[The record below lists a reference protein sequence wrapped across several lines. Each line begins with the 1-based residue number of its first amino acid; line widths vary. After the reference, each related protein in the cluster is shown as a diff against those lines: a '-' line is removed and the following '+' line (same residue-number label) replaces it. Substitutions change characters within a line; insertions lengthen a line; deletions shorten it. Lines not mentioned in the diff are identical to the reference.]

1 MKPILLLAFLVF
13 NVCYAQ
19 QLNDWENP
27 ALVSQGKEKPH
38 ATAMIFTNAADVK
51 NDDYSRS
58 PFYQSLNGTWKFVY
72 TDKYANR
79 PMNFFETTL
88 DDSKW
93 NDLPVP
99 SNWELKGFGIPI
111 YTNIVYPYP
120 KNPPFIG
127 DNNPV
132 GTYRKQFTVPD
143 AWTGKDILLH
153 FGSITGCAFV
163 YVNGQKVGI
172 TKNSKSPAEFNI
184 SPYLVKGSNVL
195 AVQVFRWHDGSYME
209 DQDFWRIS
217 GIERDVFLYAMPK
230 LSVWDFFIKGDL
242 DVSYTNGVFSAAVDL
257 RQFVGNTTKAGS
269 VLVEVQD
276 KNGKLVFSN
285 QQKFRVGSDSIQTIA
300 FNGTI
305 KNPLKCLSNNIYK
318 IVHILTTPLRQP

>member
-1 MKPILLLAFLVF
+1 MKSILLLAFLVF
-13 NVCYAQ
+13 NVSYAQ

-27 ALVSQGKEKPH
+27 ALVSQGKENPH

-51 NDDYSRS
+51 NDDYCRS
-58 PFYQSLNGTWKFVY
+58 PFYESLNGTWKFVY

-79 PMNFFETTL
+79 PINFFEIAL

-111 YTNIVYPYP
+111 YTNIIYPFP

-143 AWTGKDILLH
+143 TWTGKDILLH

-163 YVNGQKVGI
+163 YVN
-172 TKNSKSPAEFNI
+172 
-184 SPYLVKGSNVL
+184 
-195 AVQVFRWHDGSYME
+195 
-209 DQDFWRIS
+209 
-217 GIERDVFLYAMPK
+217 
-230 LSVWDFFIKGDL
+230 
-242 DVSYTNGVFSAAVDL
+242 
-257 RQFVGNTTKAGS
+257 
-269 VLVEVQD
+269 
-276 KNGKLVFSN
+276 
-285 QQKFRVGSDSIQTIA
+285 
-300 FNGTI
+300 
-305 KNPLKCLSNNIYK
+305 
-318 IVHILTTPLRQP
+318 